1 VVYEIYLVGWVDI
14 LVGAHWEDEGINLPK
29 VVFAQL
35 EKYHRAL
42 RNYGGHYKGR
52 EDDEEH

>member
-1 VVYEIYLVGWVDI
+1 MVYEIYFVGWVDI

-35 EKYHRAL
+35 EEYHRAL
-42 RNYGGHYKGR
+42 RNDGGYYKGR